1 MRILIANRDKIF
13 CLKIKDL
20 MERMYSHLVD
30 VAYNGTDA
38 YKLFNEFQ
46 YDYVLLHDDLDEI
59 PGFSLIEPFR
69 QKYNAFITITTEKT
83 ELFYHKAIYDKGAN
97 DIFLIP
103 GDVAILVK
111 KINNYFSLQNQKS
124 IIVGNIKINVDTRTL
139 IVDDTIH
146 TLTTKGFE
154 LLMYFVK
161 NRGKALSRD
170 EIYRDVW
177 HYNDTCTDDRTIDT
191 HVKMLRNELG
201 KYKTYIETFRNYGYC
216 FEVK

>member
-1 MRILIANRDKIF
+1 MRILIANKDKKF
-13 CLKIKDL
+13 CLRIKDSL
-20 MERMYSHLVD
+20 ERLYNYFVD
-30 VAYNGTDA
+30 VVDNGTEA
-38 YKLFNEFQ
+38 YRFFNEYK
-46 YDYVLLHDDLDEI
+46 YDYVLLHDDLDEV

-69 QKYNAFITITTEKT
+69 QKHNAFITITTEKT

-97 DIFLIP
+97 DIFLLP
-103 GDVAILVK
+103 GDILILVK
-111 KINNYFSLQNQKS
+111 KINNYFSLQNQKN
-124 IIVGNIKINVDTRTL
+124 ITIGNIKINVDTRTL
-139 IVDDTIH
+139 IVDETPH

-177 HYNDTCTDDRTIDT
+177 HYDGICADDRTIDT

>member
-1 MRILIANRDKIF
+1 MRILVANRDKNF
-13 CLKIKDL
+13 CFKIKDL
-20 MERMYSHLVD
+20 MEQMYHNSVD
-30 VAYNGTDA
+30 IVSNGTEA
-38 YKLFNEFQ
+38 YIHYNEFQ

-69 QKYNAFITITTEKT
+69 QKYNAFITITTEKA
-83 ELFYHKAIYDKGAN
+83 EAFYHKAIYDKGAN
-97 DIFLIP
+97 DIFLLP
-103 GDVAILVK
+103 GDILILCK
-111 KINNYFSLQNQKS
+111 KIINYFSLQNQKN

-139 IVDDTIH
+139 IVDEIPH

-177 HYNDTCTDDRTIDT
+177 HYNGACTDDRTIDT

-201 KYKTYIETFRNYGYC
+201 KYKNYIETFRNFGYC